1 MNFLV
6 VIDVHRHYL
15 TGGQGQC
22 RTNGTAYPP
31 PYSLAKGMDM
41 PKLAMAI
48 ITYSNERN
56 LN

>member
-15 TGGQGQC
+15 TGVKANAVPMAQ
-22 RTNGTAYPP
+22 PIP